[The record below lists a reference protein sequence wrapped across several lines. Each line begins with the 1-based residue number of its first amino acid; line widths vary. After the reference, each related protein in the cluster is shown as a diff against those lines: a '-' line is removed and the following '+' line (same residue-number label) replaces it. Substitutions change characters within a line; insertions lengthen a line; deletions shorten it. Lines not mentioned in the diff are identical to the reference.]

1 MESYFRPI
9 ASLAALAGALL
20 TAGSPATAQDE
31 PLRLS
36 VDISER
42 TLYVWGGNVEPRE
55 YPVAVGTSEHPT
67 PKGSF
72 TIEKIIW
79 NPAWVPPPNA
89 EWAEDEERQEPGD
102 PDNPMKAVKIFF
114 DQPDYY
120 IHGTGA
126 TESLGTA
133 ASHGCVRMDPDDA
146 EELARILMEHGGES
160 RSSGWYQTV
169 SNDHK
174 TRTVRLDDPIRFTVA
189 P

>member
-1 MESYFRPI
+1 MKIHRRFF
-9 ASLAALAGALL
+9 SLAALAGALFV
-20 TAGSPATAQDE
+20 TAAPAPAQGG
-31 PLRLS
+31 PLGLS

-42 TLYVWGGNVEPRE
+42 TLYVWGGNVEPRS
-55 YPVAVGTSEHPT
+55 YPVAVGTEEHPT

-79 NPAWVPPPNA
+79 NPAWVPPPDA

-114 DQPDYY
+114 DRPDYY
-120 IHGTGA
+120 IHGTDA
-126 TESLGTA
+126 HESLGTA
-133 ASHGCVRMDPDDA
+133 ASHGCVRMRPDDA

-160 RSSGWYQTV
+160 RSGSWYRQV
-169 SNDHK
+169 QRDDE
-174 TRTVRLDDPIRFTVA
+174 TRTVRLDDPIPFTVE